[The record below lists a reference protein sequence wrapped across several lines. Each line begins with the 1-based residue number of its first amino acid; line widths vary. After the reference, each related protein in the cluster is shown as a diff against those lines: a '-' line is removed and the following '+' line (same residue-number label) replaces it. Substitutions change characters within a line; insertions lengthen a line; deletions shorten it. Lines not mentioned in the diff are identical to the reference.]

1 MSKHQRN
8 AAGAPGAPAAPA
20 EGEAPARPRALF
32 DASYVCSVDGK
43 RVTFAP
49 GDPVPDHIDP
59 AELPPGAWRLA
70 PEEG

>member
-1 MSKHQRN
+1 MSRHPRN

-32 DASYVCSVDGK
+32 DASYVCSVGG
-43 RVTFAP
+43 RRTTFSP

-59 AELPPGAWRLA
+59 ATLPEGAVRYEA
-70 PEEG
+70 DR